1 MQQQM
6 PIGIPAPSGFAAPTQ
21 NHQPQQGGQYYQQQ
35 GAPTQ
40 YPAGQPAGPYPRAS
54 LGALPP
60 NQGQYGGQAPLH
72 SMQPMANHEGAP
84 YQQYPHQQQ
93 PSPAQYQQGHQPQ
106 PMQQSM
112 QQSMQQPMQQ
122 SMQQPM
128 AQSAPQYMPRQP
140 SAGGYQSAP
149 GPGMPLPGYTPGPG
163 MPLPGYAPGPG
174 MPLPGA
180 SYPTA
185 ADPRA
190 GSVSSGRISASA
202 VPSPV
207 AVNEADQELF
217 NRTTSVTSTLGSINP
232 PLPSTMARYVDD
244 GNPQVPGG

>member
-72 SMQPMANHEGAP
+72 SMQPAPFSVPGAQQPPLQPMANHAGAP
-84 YQQYPHQQQ
+84 YQQYPHHQQ
-93 PSPAQYQQGHQPQ
+93 PPPAQYQQGHQPQ

-112 QQSMQQPMQQ
+112 QQPMQQPMQQ

-128 AQSAPQYMPRQP
+128 PQSAPQYMPRQP
-140 SAGGYQSAP
+140 SAGGYQ
-149 GPGMPLPGYTPGPG
+149 
-163 MPLPGYAPGPG
+163 YAPGPG

-180 SYPTA
+180 SYPTT